1 MYHLFSLNKCN
12 FRVRKIDSIST
23 HYYRTNKIMPLS
35 LWYVEFKR
43 IGAAL
48 SILSHIS
55 IIITYVYDSKDCDHD
70 DFSHKLQLL
79 IYLYYRLSLN
89 VIN

>member
-1 MYHLFSLNKCN
+1 MLSCIVYLA
-12 FRVRKIDSIST
+12 SINVISESERLIQFQPT
-23 HYYRTNKIMPLS
+23 IIELTRLCLS

-55 IIITYVYDSKDCDHD
+55 IIITCVYDSKDCYHD
-70 DFSHKLQLL
+70 DFRHKL
-79 IYLYYRLSLN
+79 
-89 VIN
+89 VIIDLFIL